1 MQLAILH
8 VVIAFD
14 LALGFVPEP
23 ENCQKMGSG
32 FSASRNLENGINSSS
47 AYQELFD
54 VVSGCLVSSST
65 SAQYCLF
72 PLSNQ
77 RVILCYSHGVK

>member
-23 ENCQKMGSG
+23 ENFQQMGSG
-32 FSASRNLENGINSSS
+32 FSASRSLENGINSSS

-54 VVSGCLVSSST
+54 VVSGC
-65 SAQYCLF
+65 AY
-72 PLSNQ
+72 
-77 RVILCYSHGVK
+77 